1 MKTTHENLKS
11 FLHLKAVEEKK
22 MPSKVEKTI

>member
-1 MKTTHENLKS
+1 MKTTHENLVI
-11 FLHLKAVEEKK
+11 FALKAVAGKQ

>member
-11 FLHLKAVEEKK
+11 FLH
-22 MPSKVEKTI
+22 